1 VELFL
6 VLFGGPNPGFC
17 LKRKAWSSRAKKNVF
32 FVVASLKRNLKMETS
47 PMPTE
52 GTKEKAA
59 EGTNEGKPTGP
70 EWPAALTDLPDEL
83 LTMVVKSVF
92 KTGQVALAQLGG
104 ASTQMRARCVG

>member
-1 VELFL
+1 
-6 VLFGGPNPGFC
+6 
-17 LKRKAWSSRAKKNVF
+17 
-32 FVVASLKRNLKMETS
+32 
-47 PMPTE
+47 MPTE